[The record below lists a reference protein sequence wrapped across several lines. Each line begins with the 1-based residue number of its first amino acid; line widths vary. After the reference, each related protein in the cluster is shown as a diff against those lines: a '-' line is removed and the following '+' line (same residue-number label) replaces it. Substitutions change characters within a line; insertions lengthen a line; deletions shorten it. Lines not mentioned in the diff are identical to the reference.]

1 MKLCAGPP
9 HPGQVCV
16 CVCARAC
23 AQGHLTRVCVCAGP
37 PHSCL
42 CVCVCRATSPVCV
55 CACVCRATSPGCACV
70 CRAASPRCACVQ
82 GHLTQVCVCAG
93 PPHPGVCVCVCVCMC
108 VFTPA
113 VTPYPESLLTRDL
126 SSPRG
131 PLLPGARGGGGL
143 PPSQGWSIP
152 PHWGLSSLGVGAV
165 SSHQRS
171 FSTL

>member
-1 MKLCAGPP
+1 MRSWKAGPIPEGLSLRGFPVTPAPPPDSRPPARLQAFSVWCAGVDEAMCRAAS
-9 HPGQVCV
+9 PGCTCV
-16 CVCARAC
+16 Y
-23 AQGHLTRVCVCAGP
+23 
-37 PHSCL
+37 
-42 CVCVCRATSPVCV
+42 RATSPW
-55 CACVCRATSPGCACV
+55 CACV
-70 CRAASPRCACVQ
+70 CRAASPVR
-82 GHLTQVCVCAG
+82 VCV
-93 PPHPGVCVCVCVCMC
+93 C

-131 PLLPGARGGGGL
+131 PLSPRARGGGGI

-152 PHWGLSSLGVGAV
+152 PHWGLSSPGVGAV